1 MSAHQ
6 KDEEFR
12 KFSLSAHPLRLL
24 ITVCGPLAIYQAF
37 QQIFTI
43 LDTIMAAHV
52 SADAVSALAVLA
64 QITLM
69 IQAVGTGLAVGGAVQ
84 IEDPAADLSAVLP
97 CDGGENAFRC
107 RKGHRQFNGGR
118 QLRMQRACRDPRDPG
133 DPQDVGR
140 I

>member
-12 KFSLSAHPLRLL
+12 QFSLNAHPLRLL
-24 ITVCGPLAIYQAF
+24 LTVCGPLAIYQAF

-52 SADAVSALAVLA
+52 SADAVSAIAVLS

-69 IQAVGTGLAVGGAVQ
+69 IQAVGSGLAVGGCIKISEAYGRGDYKIVQ
-84 IEDPAADLSAVLP
+84 
-97 CDGGENAFRC
+97 
-107 RKGHRQFNGGR
+107 
-118 QLRMQRACRDPRDPG
+118 
-133 DPQDVGR
+133 
-140 I
+140 

>member
-12 KFSLSAHPLRLL
+12 NFSLSAHPLRLL

-52 SADAVSALAVLA
+52 SADAVSAIAVLA

-69 IQAVGTGLAVGGAVQ
+69 IQAVGTGLAVGGCIKISEAYGQGDYDLVQ
-84 IEDPAADLSAVLP
+84 KRTSTLYAMAVLLSVLLAVTMIP
-97 CDGGENAFRC
+97 LLCHTKALVLVF
-107 RKGHRQFNGGR
+107 
-118 QLRMQRACRDPRDPG
+118 
-133 DPQDVGR
+133 
-140 I
+140 